1 MFWSVKPIKSSIL
14 GVLPTPKITKNEE
27 ERLMFKKW
35 NLSVFTILM
44 AGLLLV
50 GVAFCPSGTV
60 RAAST
65 VSENWVGTWSTSPI
79 SFVNAGISNEGFNNT
94 TLRQIIYPHID
105 GSKIR
110 IKLSNLYGIKA
121 VTFNSV
127 HVALQNEG
135 ASILPGTDRKVTF
148 KSGQSTVTILPGAE
162 VWSDPVNLQIHDC
175 HNLAVS
181 LYIAGVSGPAT
192 WHTMAL
198 QKNYISNSGDHTADL
213 QANAYDKT
221 TTSWFWL
228 TGVEVVADETVK
240 GALVILGDS
249 ISDGNNSTID
259 ANQRWPDYLA
269 RRIRKES
276 PQYQLA
282 VLNQGISGNR
292 LLTDVS
298 GCGLK
303 TPDRLEHDVLQQNK
317 LKAVV
322 LLIGINDIGNGCHDS
337 DKLITA
343 MKEIITRVHAK
354 GARIYGGTITPYAV
368 RANRPGYFTP
378 EGELTRQSV
387 NNWIRTSCAFDGVI
401 DFDQALRDPNN
412 PLTMLSLYDSGDHL
426 HPKDAGYEV
435 MANAVDLGILK
446 GE

>member
-1 MFWSVKPIKSSIL
+1 MS
-14 GVLPTPKITKNEE
+14 
-27 ERLMFKKW
+27 KKRS
-35 NLSVFTILM
+35 LSVFTILM
-44 AGLLLV
+44 AGLLLA
-50 GVAFCPSGTV
+50 GVVFSNSKMAQ
-60 RAAST
+60 AAS
-65 VSENWVGTWSTSPI
+65 VSSENWVGAWSASPI
-79 SFVNAGISNEGFNNT
+79 PFTDTGLSNEGFNNV

-135 ASILPGTDRKVTF
+135 ASILPGTDRKATF

-162 VWSDPVNLQIHDC
+162 VWSDPVALQIKDC

-181 LYIAGVSGPAT
+181 LYIANASGPAT
-192 WHTMAL
+192 WHPMAL
-198 QKNYISNSGDHTADL
+198 QKNYISDSGDHTADL

-228 TGVEVVADETVK
+228 TGVETVADETVK
-240 GALVILGDS
+240 GTLVILGDS
-249 ISDGNNSTID
+249 ISDGNYSAID

-276 PQYQLA
+276 PRYQLA

-292 LLTDVS
+292 LLTDIS

-322 LLIGINDIGNGCHDS
+322 LLIGINDIGNGCHDPA
-337 DKLITA
+337 KLIA
-343 MKEIITRVHAK
+343 ALQRIIDSVHAK

-378 EGELTRQSV
+378 EGELTRQAV
-387 NNWIRTSCAFDGVI
+387 NNWIRTSCFFDGVI
-401 DFDQALRDPNN
+401 DFDRALSEPKN
-412 PLTMLSLYDSGDHL
+412 PLTMLALYDSGDHL
-426 HPKDAGYEV
+426 HPNGAGYEA

>member
-1 MFWSVKPIKSSIL
+1 M
-14 GVLPTPKITKNEE
+14 N
-27 ERLMFKKW
+27 KKR
-35 NLSVFTILM
+35 NFSVFTILM
-44 AGLLLV
+44 AGLLLA
-50 GVAFCPSGTV
+50 GVAFCTSEMAQ
-60 RAAST
+60 AALVS
-65 VSENWVGTWSTSPI
+65 SENWVGVWSTSPI
-79 SFVNAGISNEGFNNT
+79 PFTDTGLSNEGFNNV
-94 TLRQIIYPHID
+94 TLRQIIHPHID
-105 GSKIR
+105 GLKIR

-121 VTFNSV
+121 FTFNSV

-148 KSGQSTVTILPGAE
+148 KSGQSAVTILPGAE
-162 VWSDPVNLQIHDC
+162 VWSDPVDLQIRDC
-175 HNLAVS
+175 HNLTVS
-181 LYIAGVSGPAT
+181 LYISGVSGPAT
-192 WHTMAL
+192 WHPMAL
-198 QKNYISNSGDHTADL
+198 QKNYISNLGNHTADL
-213 QANAYDKT
+213 QANAYEKT

-228 TGVEVVADETVK
+228 TGVETVADETVK

-276 PQYQLA
+276 PRYQLA

-292 LLTDVS
+292 LLTDIS
-298 GCGLK
+298 GCGIK

-322 LLIGINDIGNGCHDS
+322 LLIGINDIGNGCHDPA
-337 DKLITA
+337 KLIA
-343 MKEIITRVHAK
+343 ALQRIIDGVHAK
-354 GARIYGGTITPYAV
+354 GARIYGGTITPYAI

-378 EGELTRQSV
+378 EGELARQAV

-401 DFDQALRDPNN
+401 DFDRALRDPKN
-412 PLTMLSLYDSGDHL
+412 PLTMLALYDSGDHL
-426 HPKDAGYEV
+426 HPNDAGYEA

>member
-1 MFWSVKPIKSSIL
+1 M
-14 GVLPTPKITKNEE
+14 N
-27 ERLMFKKW
+27 KKW
-35 NLSVFTILM
+35 NLVFTILM
-44 AGLLLV
+44 AGLLMA
-50 GVAFCPSGTV
+50 GVAFYPSEMV
-60 RAAST
+60 RAASAS
-65 VSENWVGTWSTSPI
+65 SENWVGAWSTSPI
-79 SFVNAGISNEGFNNT
+79 SFVDTGISNEGFNNT
-94 TLRQIIYPHID
+94 SLRQIIHPHID

-110 IKLSNLYGIKA
+110 LKLSNLYGIKA
-121 VTFNSV
+121 VTFKSV
-127 HVALQNEG
+127 HVALQDVG

-148 KSGQSTVTILPGAE
+148 KSGHSTITILPGAE
-162 VWSDPVNLQIHDC
+162 VWSDPINLQILDY

-192 WHTMAL
+192 WHPMAL

-213 QANAYDKT
+213 QASAYVKT

-249 ISDGNNSTID
+249 ISDGNHSTID
-259 ANQRWPDYLA
+259 ANQRWPNYLA

-292 LLTDVS
+292 LLTDIS

-322 LLIGINDIGNGCHDS
+322 LLIGINDIGNGCHDP
-337 DKLITA
+337 DKLIAA
-343 MKEIITRVHAK
+343 MKRIIDSVHAK
-354 GARIYGGTITPYAV
+354 GARIYGGTITPYAI

-378 EGELTRQSV
+378 EGELARQAV

-401 DFDQALRDPNN
+401 DFDQAIRDPKN

-426 HPKDAGYEV
+426 HPNDAGYEA

>member
-1 MFWSVKPIKSSIL
+1 
-14 GVLPTPKITKNEE
+14 
-27 ERLMFKKW
+27 
-35 NLSVFTILM
+35 
-44 AGLLLV
+44 
-50 GVAFCPSGTV
+50 
-60 RAAST
+60 
-65 VSENWVGTWSTSPI
+65 
-79 SFVNAGISNEGFNNT
+79 
-94 TLRQIIYPHID
+94 
-105 GSKIR
+105 
-110 IKLSNLYGIKA
+110 
-121 VTFNSV
+121 
-127 HVALQNEG
+127 LQDVG

-181 LYIAGVSGPAT
+181 IYISNASGPAT

-198 QKNYISNSGDHTADL
+198 QTNYISNPGDHTADL
-213 QANAYDKT
+213 QASGYVKN

-240 GALVILGDS
+240 GTLVILGDS
-249 ISDGNNSTID
+249 ILDGNNSVID
-259 ANQRWPDYLA
+259 ANHRWPDYLA

-282 VLNQGISGNR
+282 VLNQGFSGNR

-317 LKAVV
+317 LKAVI
-322 LLIGINDIGNGCHDS
+322 LLIGINDIGNGCYDS
-337 DKLITA
+337 DKLIA
-343 MKEIITRVHAK
+343 SLKKIVDRVHAK
-354 GARIYGGTITPYAV
+354 GVRIYGGTVTPFAV

-378 EGELTRQSV
+378 DGELMRQTI

-401 DFDQALRDPNN
+401 DFDQALRDPKN
-412 PLTMLSLYDSGDHL
+412 PLTMLSTYDSGDHL
-426 HPKDAGYEV
+426 HPTDAGYEV

>member
-1 MFWSVKPIKSSIL
+1 M
-14 GVLPTPKITKNEE
+14 
-27 ERLMFKKW
+27 KKR

-44 AGLLLV
+44 AGLLMA
-50 GVAFCPSGTV
+50 GVAFCPSEMV
-60 RAAST
+60 QAASAS
-65 VSENWVGTWSTSPI
+65 SENWVGAWSTSPI
-79 SFVNAGISNEGFNNT
+79 SFVDTGISNEGFNNT
-94 TLRQIIYPHID
+94 SLRQIIHPHID

-121 VTFNSV
+121 VTFKSV
-127 HVALQNEG
+127 HVALQDVG

-148 KSGQSTVTILPGAE
+148 KSGQSTVSILPGAE
-162 VWSDPVNLQIHDC
+162 VWSDPVNLQILDC

-192 WHTMAL
+192 WHPMAL

-213 QANAYDKT
+213 QASAYVKT

-228 TGVEVVADETVK
+228 TGVEVVADETAK
-240 GALVILGDS
+240 GTLVILGDS
-249 ISDGNNSTID
+249 ISDGNHSTID

-282 VLNQGISGNR
+282 VLNQGISGNF
-292 LLTDVS
+292 LFADVS

-303 TPDRLEHDVLQQNK
+303 TSDRLEHDVLQQNK
-317 LKAVV
+317 LKAVI
-322 LLIGINDIGNGCHDS
+322 LLIGINDIGHRHCYDPNRM
-337 DKLITA
+337 IAA
-343 MKEIITRVHAK
+343 MKEIIARVHAK
-354 GARIYGGTITPYAV
+354 GARIYGGTLTPFAV

-378 EGELTRQSV
+378 EGELTRQTV

-401 DFDQALRDPNN
+401 DFDRALRDPKN

-426 HPKDAGYEV
+426 HPNDAGYEA